1 MKEALRAAID
11 GQSRT
16 INGNVIAAPMSVI
29 IVWLA
34 RMYGLDMPPEV
45 SAAFVALIMGGLN
58 IAMRFL
64 TSLPLE
70 AKARKA

>member
-16 INGNVIAAPMSVI
+16 INSNVIAAPMSVI

-64 TSLPLE
+64 TSLPLAE
-70 AKARKA
+70 KARKA